1 MSIYSQESGERELV
15 RELGVPDVVTLR
27 SGGGGSPVD
36 FAGFGSLG
44 LQCLASADSAPRID
58 RGGEN
63 IGRGGDA
70 GTQAR
75 IIMRMTRA
83 FDRLQADRA
92 KFPGWTDFKF
102 RANILNMEWF
112 FVTMQWNRSSQ
123 WTYTKVEEGDR
134 VVAKGT
140 VEGYV
145 CTATFSP
152 HHVQD
157 LLLADVFVGGGFH
170 SFTLELISYR
180 EAVRFLRMFMD
191 LNID

>member
-36 FAGFGSLG
+36 LAGFGSLG
-44 LQCLASADSAPRID
+44 LQCLASADSAP
-58 RGGEN
+58 
-63 IGRGGDA
+63 GDA

-75 IIMRMTRA
+75 IIMRMTRG

-102 RANILNMEWF
+102 RANILDMEWF

>member
-1 MSIYSQESGERELV
+1 MQSMNRGSGGRL
-15 RELGVPDVVTLR
+15 L
-27 SGGGGSPVD
+27 GGGGGGGGGGD
-36 FAGFGSLG
+36 QAQATEEQATANEEQATANEEQAAG
-44 LQCLASADSAPRID
+44 
-58 RGGEN
+58 GG
-63 IGRGGDA
+63 GGGGGDA

-180 EAVRFLRMFMD
+180 EAVNFLRMFMD